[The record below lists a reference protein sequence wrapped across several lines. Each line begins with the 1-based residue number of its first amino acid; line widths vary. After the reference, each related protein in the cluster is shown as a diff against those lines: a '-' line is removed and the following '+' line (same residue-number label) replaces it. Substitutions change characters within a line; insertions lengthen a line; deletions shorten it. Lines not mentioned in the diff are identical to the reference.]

1 MKKRDIIKRK
11 NDVTIAV
18 IDDGIESE
26 EYLCFDLEV
35 IGCSVEQRK
44 YKEKNEELTHGTL
57 CYKVLREYGNG
68 CNIGSIKIMGNN
80 REEDVLDAFIVAV
93 KWCVENY
100 IDIIHISLGICSVN
114 AYTQLRNALAEFFVQ
129 GGLIVASI
137 DNTEKYTLPAAFS
150 FVFAVRRN
158 DTLKQGEIQMEYSEK
173 YGKNIMEIGT
183 VCMLEKYERLRLV
196 RCNSYTTPVL
206 TAEISRLI
214 RSKQKNFY
222 KVKKYFY
229 NHKENIYRPDFIQ
242 NVIIFGTKEKSDKWI
257 FFSIIKYVESIKQI
271 SDYKIKRRYILFI
284 RKNIKIS
291 ELKKLKKNLIAIFYP
306 QKRDKILYLVTLI
319 LIIGGDQ
326 FTKHLVSSSMQL
338 GQSQE
343 IIDNFFYF
351 TYAQNTGV
359 AWGMLAGHLELFIII
374 ALLSAIF
381 MIYFFTKT
389 KSREVLTRFGLVLTF
404 AGMAGNLIDRIV
416 LGYVRDF
423 IDFVIFNY
431 NFPIFNIADIAVVI
445 GVILIIFEIIFEE
458 RIHGKN

>member
-80 REEDVLDAFIVAV
+80 RKEDVLDAFIVAV

-306 QKRDKILYLVTLI
+306 QKRDKILYEWCQKNEILIWDENSYIDSLI
-319 LIIGGDQ
+319 LQQKRWKSHSANDT
-326 FTKHLVSSSMQL
+326 FVL
-338 GQSQE
+338 E
-343 IIDNFFYF
+343 IY
-351 TYAQNTGV
+351 NTNIEIMV
-359 AWGMLAGHLELFIII
+359 KIARLFIEKGYNSWAMSNMKKSYLYGIDYI
-374 ALLSAIF
+374 PECFLQA
-381 MIYFFTKT
+381 FF
-389 KSREVLTRFGLVLTF
+389 E
-404 AGMAGNLIDRIV
+404 
-416 LGYVRDF
+416 
-423 IDFVIFNY
+423 
-431 NFPIFNIADIAVVI
+431 
-445 GVILIIFEIIFEE
+445 
-458 RIHGKN
+458 